1 MYFEAVGNYNNYQT
15 ELSVPIYV
23 TLYMSVIRYMLQI
36 QFQQLVITVFVS
48 INIQTNELRRFMEYY
63 AEYSLRVHRRLEETV
78 ASLKMETRTFPEDC
92 LLVMARFPLGVVSPR
107 NLALKKCFN
116 KSVQFVNMLAYQIL
130 LT

>member
-1 MYFEAVGNYNNYQT
+1 MYFEAVGNCNNYQT

-36 QFQQLVITVFVS
+36 QFQQLLITMFVS

-63 AEYSLRVHRRLEETV
+63 AVYSRRVHRRLEETV

-92 LLVMARFPLGVVSPR
+92 LLVMAHFPLGVVSPR